1 MRLKW
6 PSRPRRPDRAAPK
19 NFVRDAAPEAA
30 APSEVSPYR
39 WIILVGLISA
49 VIMEALDTTI
59 INVAL
64 PQMGGNL
71 GATPNEIGWV
81 STGYILSVVII
92 LPLTAWLAA
101 RFGRKRYLVTSILV
115 FIVASFFC
123 GTSHSLGELIF
134 WRVLQGV
141 GGGALLSTAQATLLE
156 IFPPNQQGLVQSLFG
171 LGVVVAPAVAPM
183 LGGWLTDN
191 YSWPW
196 VFFVN
201 LPIGVV
207 SAFLVTTYLQD
218 SRFGNTSAGSVD
230 WAGIGLLAVGL
241 GSLQYVLQEGQLND
255 WFGSPLITRL
265 ALLAGVTLTSF
276 VAWELWPGNTRPAV
290 NLRVLA
296 DRNLL
301 GGSLLGAAMGF
312 GLVGGLFIF
321 PLFVQGILGFTATET
336 GIVLFPAG
344 LAILFGIGV
353 CGTLI
358 QKGVD
363 PRLLIAFGIGIFILA
378 NWDLGHLSPQSDA
391 HATQL
396 GQILRGLGI
405 GCLFIPVT
413 VTAYSTLKGEQIAQG
428 TALWNLSLQM
438 GGSLGIAALNTYVV
452 NMTAYHR
459 AILTGGLTSGFAPFS
474 ERQAGLAQSLM
485 SHGYGPDQA
494 HTTALSIVDNLVQSQ
509 ASTLAYNNAF
519 VLIGALFAF
528 AFPIILLLQ
537 RPAPGAPPPPMH

>member
-1 MRLKW
+1 MAVTT
-6 PSRPRRPDRAAPK
+6 RRPDRVASKKPAEM
-19 NFVRDAAPEAA
+19 AAPEAA
-30 APSEVSPYR
+30 APSAVSPYR

-115 FIVASFFC
+115 FIIASFFC
-123 GTSHSLGELIF
+123 GTSRSLGELIF
-134 WRVLQGV
+134 WRVVQGV

-156 IFPPNQQGLVQSLFG
+156 IFPAGQQGLVQSLFG

-207 SAFLVTTYLQD
+207 SATLVSTYLQD
-218 SRFGNTSAGSVD
+218 SRFQNNSAGSVD
-230 WAGIGLLAVGL
+230 WTGIGLLAVGL
-241 GSLQYVLQEGQLND
+241 ASLQYVLQEGQLND
-255 WFGSPLITRL
+255 WFGSPLIVRL
-265 ALLAGVTLTSF
+265 AIIAGLALTGF
-276 VAWELWPGNTRPAV
+276 VAWELWPTNEKPAV
-290 NLRVLA
+290 NLRVLG

-312 GLVGGLFIF
+312 GLTGGLFIF

-336 GIVLFPAG
+336 GFVLFPAG

-353 CGTLI
+353 CGALI

-363 PRLLIAFGIGIFILA
+363 PRLLIAVGIGVFMLA

-391 HATQL
+391 NSTQM

-405 GCLFIPVT
+405 GFLFIPVS
-413 VTAYSTLKGEQIAQG
+413 VTAYSTLKGAQIAQG
-428 TALWNLSLQM
+428 TALWNLSLQL

-452 NMTAYHR
+452 NMTQFHR
-459 AILTGGLTSGFAPFS
+459 AILTSNFKAGGLPFS
-474 ERQAGLAQSLM
+474 ERQAGLAQSLIA
-485 SHGYGPDQA
+485 HGYAPEQA
-494 HTTALSIVDNLVQSQ
+494 HTTAMSILDNIVQSQ

-519 VLIGALFAF
+519 VLIGGLFAF
-528 AFPIILLLQ
+528 AFPIILLLK
-537 RPAPGAPPPPMH
+537 RPAPGTPPPPMH

>member
-1 MRLKW
+1 MSDIERDRRSTP
-6 PSRPRRPDRAAPK
+6 PSGDGPPAAG
-19 NFVRDAAPEAA
+19 DAAADGSH
-30 APSEVSPYR
+30 PSAVSPYR

-81 STGYILSVVII
+81 STGYILSVVIV

-101 RFGRKRYLVTSILV
+101 RFGRKRYLVTSILL
-115 FIVASFFC
+115 FIFASFFC
-123 GTSHSLGELIF
+123 GTSRSLGELVF
-134 WRVLQGV
+134 WRVLQGM

-156 IFPPNQQGLVQSLFG
+156 IFPAEQQGMVQSIFG

-201 LPIGVV
+201 LPIGLV

-218 SRFGNTSAGSVD
+218 SRYENASAGAVD

-265 ALLAGVTLTSF
+265 AVLSVAALVAF
-276 VAWELWPGNTRPAV
+276 VVWELWPANTRPAV
-290 NLRVLA
+290 NLRVLG

-301 GGSLLGAAMGF
+301 GGSLLGGAMGF

-336 GIVLFPAG
+336 GVILVSGRHRHPGRHRHLRRAHSEGLRPAHFDRRRHRHLYARQLG
-344 LAILFGIGV
+344 PGPPQPAERRPQYADGPGAARAWASASCSSPCRCRRTRRSRARRSRRGRP
-353 CGTLI
+353 CGTC
-358 QKGVD
+358 
-363 PRLLIAFGIGIFILA
+363 RC
-378 NWDLGHLSPQSDA
+378 NW
-391 HATQL
+391 
-396 GQILRGLGI
+396 
-405 GCLFIPVT
+405 
-413 VTAYSTLKGEQIAQG
+413 
-428 TALWNLSLQM
+428 
-438 GGSLGIAALNTYVV
+438 AA
-452 NMTAYHR
+452 AW
-459 AILTGGLTSGFAPFS
+459 
-474 ERQAGLAQSLM
+474 
-485 SHGYGPDQA
+485 
-494 HTTALSIVDNLVQSQ
+494 
-509 ASTLAYNNAF
+509 AS
-519 VLIGALFAF
+519 
-528 AFPIILLLQ
+528 
-537 RPAPGAPPPPMH
+537 RP